1 MTIFEIFPDLP
12 RHPIFHGADRQA
24 VLSFLNDSAL
34 QLVELSAGSAV
45 YACNET
51 EERVGLLLGGRAQ
64 AFTGQS
70 REHALLKTIRPHEL
84 FGIANLYA
92 EDEPFPSRILA
103 ISDCRILWI
112 KRDAF
117 KGLIENDA
125 AVRRNFLTFQSKKIL
140 YLNRK
145 IATLTAGSAE
155 KKLAVCL
162 LDYEDDGLFLPNCS
176 MSELAELL
184 GMGRASLYRAV
195 DNLVSYGWID
205 RHEKHIR
212 ILDKDALLRFI

>member
-1 MTIFEIFPDLP
+1 MTVFEIFPDLLC
-12 RHPIFHGADRQA
+12 HPIFHGADRQA

-34 QLVELSAGSAV
+34 QLVQLSAGSTV
-45 YACNET
+45 YACDGE
-51 EERVGLLLGGRAQ
+51 EERIGLLLNGRAQ
-64 AFTGQS
+64 AFTGQI
-70 REHALLKTIRPHEL
+70 REHALLKTIRSGEL

-92 EDEPFPSRILA
+92 EDEPFPSRIFA
-103 ISDCRILWI
+103 ISDCQILWI
-112 KRDAF
+112 DRDAI

-125 AVRRNFLTFQSKKIL
+125 AVRRNFLEFQSKKIL
-140 YLNRK
+140 YLNKK

-155 KKLAVCL
+155 KKLAICL
-162 LDYEDDGLFLPNCS
+162 LDYEDDGVFIPTCS

-195 DNLVSYGWID
+195 DNLVSYGWIV
-205 RHEKHIR
+205 RHGKHIQ